1 MSHIPPPR
9 ATRDYLPDEAA
20 TRRYALSR
28 FRDTVEAY
36 GFEPIETPMFEK
48 VELFSARSGPEIKGS
63 MLTFHCDHEEFALR
77 PELTAP
83 ICRVV
88 ASGAFEDQPPPHRLS
103 YIGSCFRYTRPG
115 SGRVREFTQAGVELI
130 GDSSPEAD
138 AEVIAAARRFLRSVG
153 VDKFRLRVGTVSI
166 FRALLPEG
174 MDPEDRT
181 AVIGHLDLLAGIR
194 ERAEAVL
201 SAGERAAAEEL
212 KIDRAEIGAMQQRSE
227 YSGEHSVEAAGEL
240 SAEEMAERA
249 PLEAEAA
256 FRDMWSKEGL
266 VSDQTAEL
274 LFALS
279 RIRGS
284 IDAVAAEAAP
294 LVGDG
299 PARAGLDNL
308 IAVCSRLDTYGVGE
322 VEVTLGLGRGLTFYT
337 GVVFEIFDPKPGSGK
352 MYCGGGRYDGLLEL
366 FGGEPLPSVGC
377 AFRFDTLLEAV
388 TAGSRFVQRPPTD
401 IYFVVA
407 DDVERAYVTTVAEQ
421 LRDLGV
427 RVGVGPV
434 EPNKERTGRV
444 AFVEGQSLR
453 FTDGRTMP
461 LSTETL
467 SDLLAG

>member
-20 TRRYALSR
+20 ARRYALSR

-48 VELFSARSGPEIKGS
+48 VELFSARSGPEIKSS

-88 ASGAFEDQPPPHRLS
+88 ASGAFEDQQLPYRLS
-103 YIGSCFRYTRPG
+103 YTGSCFRYTRPG
-115 SGRVREFTQAGVELI
+115 SGRGREFTQAGVELI

-166 FRALLPEG
+166 FRALLPER

-181 AVIGHLDLLAGIR
+181 SVIGHLDLLAGIR

-212 KIDRAEIGAMQQRSE
+212 KIDRAEIAAMQQRSE
-227 YSGEHSVEAAGEL
+227 YAGEYSVEQAGEL
-240 SAEEMAERA
+240 NAEGMAKRA

-256 FRDMWSKEGL
+256 FRDVWSKEGI
-266 VSDQTAEL
+266 VSDETADL
-274 LFALS
+274 LLALS

-284 IDAVAAEAAP
+284 VATVVEQAGP

-308 IAVCSRLDTYGVGE
+308 VAVCNRLDAYAVGD

-337 GVVFEIFDPKPGSGK
+337 GVVFEIFDPTPGSGK

-366 FGGEPLPSVGC
+366 FGGDPMPSVGC

-388 TAGSRFVQRPPTD
+388 ATGSRFEQRRSTD
-401 IYFVVA
+401 IYFVA
-407 DDVERAYVTTVAEQ
+407 DNEAKRARATAVAEE
-421 LRDLGV
+421 LRDHGV
-427 RVGVGPV
+427 RVGVGAVAPS
-434 EPNKERTGRV
+434 PGRTARV
-444 AFVEGQSLR
+444 ASVEGQTVR
-453 FTDGRTMP
+453 FEDGRTMP
-461 LSTETL
+461 LATETL
-467 SDLLAG
+467 ADLIVG

>member
-1 MSHIPPPR
+1 MSNIPPPR

-20 TRRYALSR
+20 ARRYALSR

-48 VELFSARSGPEIKGS
+48 VELFSARSGPEIKAS
-63 MLTFHCDHEEFALR
+63 MLTFHADHEEFALR

-88 ASGAFEDQPPPHRLS
+88 ASGAFDDQPLPHRLS

-115 SGRVREFTQAGVELI
+115 SGRGREFTQAGVELI

-138 AEVIAAARRFLRSVG
+138 AEVIACARRFLRSVG
-153 VDKFRLRVGTVSI
+153 VDQFRLRVGTVSI
-166 FRALLPEG
+166 FRALLPEK
-174 MDPEDRT
+174 MDAEDRT

-194 ERAEAVL
+194 ERCEAVL
-201 SAGERAAAEEL
+201 SAGERSAAEEL
-212 KIDRAEIGAMQQRSE
+212 KIDRAQLAAMQQRSE
-227 YSGEHSVEAAGEL
+227 YSGEYAVEAAGEL
-240 SAEEMAERA
+240 DAEGMAKRA

-256 FRDMWSKEGL
+256 FRDVWSKEDI
-266 VSDQTAEL
+266 VSDETAEL
-274 LFALS
+274 LLALS

-284 IDAVAAEAAP
+284 VAKVVEEAAP

-308 IAVCSRLDTYGVGE
+308 VAVCKRLEAYSVGDI
-322 VEVTLGLGRGLTFYT
+322 EVTLGLGRGLTFYT
-337 GVVFEIFDPKPGSGK
+337 GVVFEIFDPTPGSGK

-366 FGGEPLPSVGC
+366 FGAEPLPSVGC
-377 AFRFDTLLEAV
+377 AFRFDTLLDAV
-388 TAGSRFVQRPPTD
+388 AKGSRFEHRASTD

-407 DDVERAYVTTVAEQ
+407 DEEERARATAVAEG
-421 LRDLGV
+421 LRNHGI
-427 RVGVGPV
+427 RVGVGAVQPS
-434 EPNKERTGRV
+434 KERAARV
-444 AFVEGQSLR
+444 AVVDGQTVR
-453 FTDGRTMP
+453 FGDGRTMP

-467 SDLLAG
+467 ADLLAG

>member
-20 TRRYALSR
+20 ARRYALAR

-48 VELFSARSGPEIKGS
+48 VELFSARSGPEIKNS

-88 ASGAFEDQPPPHRLS
+88 AAGGFEGEPLPHRLS
-103 YIGSCFRYTRPG
+103 YTGSCFRYTRPG
-115 SGRVREFTQAGVELI
+115 SGRDREFTQAGVELI

-138 AEVIAAARRFLRSVG
+138 AEVIAVARRFLRSVG
-153 VDKFRLRVGTVSI
+153 VDQFRLRVGTVSI
-166 FRALLPEG
+166 FRALLPEK
-174 MDPEDRT
+174 MDSEDRT
-181 AVIGHLDLLAGIR
+181 SVIGHLDLLAGIR

-201 SAGERAAAEEL
+201 AAGERAAAEEL
-212 KIDRAEIGAMQQRSE
+212 KIDRAEIGAMQQRSGYEGE
-227 YSGEHSVEAAGEL
+227 YAVEAAGEL
-240 SAEEMAERA
+240 DAEGMAKRA

-256 FRDMWSKEGL
+256 FRDLWSKEGI
-266 VSDQTAEL
+266 VSDETAEL
-274 LFALS
+274 LIALS

-284 IDAVAAEAAP
+284 LETVVEQASP

-308 IAVCSRLDTYGVGE
+308 VGVCRRLEAYAVGD

-337 GVVFEIFDPKPGSGK
+337 GVVFEIFDPTPGSGK

-366 FGGEPLPSVGC
+366 FGGDPLPSVGC
-377 AFRFDTLLEAV
+377 AFRFDTLLAAV
-388 TAGSRFVQRPPTD
+388 ATGSRFEQRRSTD
-401 IYFVVA
+401 IYFVA
-407 DDVERAYVTTVAEQ
+407 DDEDQRARATLVAEG
-421 LRDLGV
+421 LRDRGV
-427 RVGVGPV
+427 RVGVGAV
-434 EPNKERTGRV
+434 EPGAGRTARV
-444 AFVEGQSLR
+444 AFVDGPTVR
-453 FTDGRTMP
+453 FSDGRTMP
-461 LSTETL
+461 LATDSL
-467 SDLLAG
+467 ADLIVG